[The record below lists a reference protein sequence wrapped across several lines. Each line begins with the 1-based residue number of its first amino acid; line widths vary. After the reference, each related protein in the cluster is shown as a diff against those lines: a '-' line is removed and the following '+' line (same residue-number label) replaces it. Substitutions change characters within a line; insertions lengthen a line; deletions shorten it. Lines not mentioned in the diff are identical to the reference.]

1 MNKYNTCVFDLDG
14 TLVNSLGDLASCCN
28 ETLSLYELPTHTVD
42 EYRYFVGSGI
52 KNLIKKSMGDKSN
65 DETLS
70 TAVYRTFNI
79 LYNEKCLEATKPYE
93 GVSELLSELKDKG
106 VKIGVLSNKSDEFAK
121 RIVDALFEHGEPD
134 VVWGQKENFPIKPEP
149 QSLYAVIEELDGEKD
164 KCLYIGDSDVDVIT
178 AKNAHIDFC
187 GVEWGFRGADELISA
202 GAKTVVKKPSDIL
215 NLVCVN
221 E

>member
-1 MNKYNTCVFDLDG
+1 MSDKAEFGVITNGAAYQYVKEA
-14 TLVNSLGDLASCCN
+14 LGDKASVLKLGMVN
-28 ETLSLYELPTHTVD
+28 PLPV
-42 EYRYFVGSGI
+42 
-52 KNLIKKSMGDKSN
+52 KLIQD
-65 DETLS
+65 
-70 TAVYRTFNI
+70 
-79 LYNEKCLEATKPYE
+79 
-93 GVSELLSELKDKG
+93 
-106 VKIGVLSNKSDEFAK
+106 FAK
-121 RIVDALFEHGEPD
+121 KYEQV
-134 VVWGQKENFPIKPEP
+134 
-149 QSLYAVIEELDGEKD
+149 YVIEELDGEKD